1 MATSQPEMP
10 STEMPAAPSQ
20 TESNPSPA
28 PAEQSPPAPQS
39 QEATKSKS
47 IHSLVID
54 TGALIK
60 NEPSVSTLLAQ
71 AEELYTTPE
80 VLAEVRDE
88 ATRIRVQTTLV
99 PFLKLRSPRP
109 ESIKFISGFARRTGD
124 LEVLS
129 RQDIH
134 LLALTYELELERNH
148 GDWRLRKEPGQRGLN
163 GKPPAKEG
171 VQPTEE
177 NEPQNTVEKDEADQ
191 PQPNVMEEGT
201 DVEAETKEEAVE
213 TQLEN
218 LSLDITANEGTGGQ
232 QIQEEETNASEDDDE
247 DGWITPSNLKKHQ
260 AKDKETAGHNQPIQR
275 VLQVA
280 IITSDY
286 AMQNVA
292 LRINLNLLA
301 PSNMS
306 RITMLKSWVMRCH
319 GCFTVTKQMN
329 KQFCPSCG
337 QPTLTR
343 TSCSTDAAGNFKL
356 HLKKNFQ
363 WNKRGNVYSIPKPT
377 HGTANGRLAAGQ
389 GGGKNGW
396 GRDLILAEDQKEY
409 VKKVDQDR
417 RTRYRD
423 LMDEDYLPNLL
434 SGERS
439 GGNNRIKVGAGRT
452 VNSKKRR

>member
-1 MATSQPEMP
+1 
-10 STEMPAAPSQ
+10 MPAAPSQ

-47 IHSLVID
+47 IHNLVID

-177 NEPQNTVEKDEADQ
+177 NEPQNTVEKDEVDQ

-218 LSLDITANEGTGGQ
+218 LSLDIIANEGTGEQ
-232 QIQEEETNASEDDDE
+232 QAQEEETNASEDDDE

-260 AKDKETAGHNQPIQR
+260 AKDKEMAGHNQPIQR

-292 LRINLNLLA
+292 LR
-301 PSNMS
+301 
-306 RITMLKSWVMRCH
+306 
-319 GCFTVTKQMN
+319 
-329 KQFCPSCG
+329 
-337 QPTLTR
+337 
-343 TSCSTDAAGNFKL
+343 
-356 HLKKNFQ
+356 
-363 WNKRGNVYSIPKPT
+363 
-377 HGTANGRLAAGQ
+377 
-389 GGGKNGW
+389 
-396 GRDLILAEDQKEY
+396 
-409 VKKVDQDR
+409 
-417 RTRYRD
+417 
-423 LMDEDYLPNLL
+423 
-434 SGERS
+434 
-439 GGNNRIKVGAGRT
+439 
-452 VNSKKRR
+452 